1 MKLELTKIRTDG
13 GTQVRVDLDQS
24 VVVEYAEHLKEGAKF
39 PAIVVFHDGS
49 NYWLSDGFHRYF
61 AHKMN
66 GELEIECDVK
76 QGTIRDALLYSL
88 GANGVRGLKLNAKDI
103 RAIIIRILKDEEW
116 SKWSNVKIAQ
126 HVGCSHVTVSRVR
139 HSLEEEATDVEEA
152 SEEAEEGGEEQ
163 GVTYVNK
170 HGQKSKMKTK
180 KIGRAKKEKAKKE
193 PKKEEKKE
201 EKKTNEPYQMT
212 REEELSQKLLELT
225 NQFNETIA
233 ENERLRDAIA
243 VGQYDASDIE
253 KIDVEETLKDLR
265 EQIRIKDI
273 DIQSLRESRDTYQN
287 RSAELMKQVKALQ
300 SKLKKAGIE

>member
-1 MKLELTKIRTDG
+1 
-13 GTQVRVDLDQS
+13 
-24 VVVEYAEHLKEGAKF
+24 
-39 PAIVVFHDGS
+39 
-49 NYWLSDGFHRYF
+49 
-61 AHKMN
+61 
-66 GELEIECDVK
+66 
-76 QGTIRDALLYSL
+76 
-88 GANGVRGLKLNAKDI
+88 
-103 RAIIIRILKDEEW
+103 
-116 SKWSNVKIAQ
+116 
-126 HVGCSHVTVSRVR
+126 VR
-139 HSLEEEATDVEEA
+139 HSLEEVTDVEEA

-180 KIGRAKKEKAKKE
+180 KIGRAKKEKAKKK